1 MLQDRIDVA
10 EAHRLVTSGKAKL
23 VCAYEDEGK
32 CEEFRLEG
40 AISLKDL
47 QARETLML
55 ASTPIVFY
63 CA

>member
-1 MLQDRIDVA
+1 MQDRIDAA
-10 EAHRLVTSGKAKL
+10 EAHRLVASGKAKL
-23 VCAYEDEGK
+23 VCAYEDDAQ
-32 CEEFRLEG
+32 CDRARLEG

-55 ASTPIVFY
+55 ASTPLIFY